1 VTQEPSIWI
10 EVAKAIP
17 SVVTAVT
24 AVVGVSIAYRGLNK
38 WRTETIGKRKAE
50 LAEEVLADFYQAR
63 DIIKAARS
71 PGSFGYEG
79 ATRPKADWESEDDTR
94 TLNAYFATI
103 ERFNNKREFFA
114 QLHARCYRFI
124 AHFRQEAAK
133 PYDDLFR
140 IRSEVIS
147 AVQMLIMTYRDRD
160 QGSLPGDRR
169 DWQAIMWEGRDK
181 ADPIPANLDRIVEE
195 IENTCRPAIQEA
207 AK

>member
-1 VTQEPSIWI
+1 M
-10 EVAKAIP
+10 AKAVP

-24 AVVGVSIAYRGLNK
+24 AVVGVCIAARGLNK
-38 WRTETIGKRKAE
+38 WRAETIGKRKAE
-50 LAEEVLADFYQAR
+50 LAEDVLADFYQAR

-79 ATRPKADWESEDDTR
+79 ATRRKADWESEDDTR

-103 ERFNNKREFFA
+103 ERLNNNAEFFA
-114 QLHARCYRFI
+114 QLHARRYRFI
-124 AHFRQEAAK
+124 AHFGHDAAK

-140 IRSEVIS
+140 IRGEVIS

-160 QGSLPGDRR
+160 QGSLPADRR
-169 DWQAIMWEGRDK
+169 DWERIMWERRNP
-181 ADPIPANLDRIVEE
+181 ADPIPGNLDRIVEAV
-195 IENTCRPAIQEA
+195 ENTCRPAIQEA